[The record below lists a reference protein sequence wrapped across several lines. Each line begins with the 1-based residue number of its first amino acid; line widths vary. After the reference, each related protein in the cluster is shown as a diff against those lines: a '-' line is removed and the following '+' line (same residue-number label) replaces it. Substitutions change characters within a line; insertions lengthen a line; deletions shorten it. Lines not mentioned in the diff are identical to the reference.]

1 SKDPQWA
8 STNFGTLLC
17 IDCSGIHRSL
27 GVHVSKV
34 RSLMLDKWEPE
45 SIEVMSKLGNLKAN
59 QIFEAKLVGDD
70 EKKLMNS
77 SWERVDKEKFIID
90 KYVNKEF
97 VVQKDENSIDLTFWK
112 AMGDTN
118 LQEALQCLS
127 LGANV
132 DWKNEQEN
140 YTTALHQAI
149 LRSDDVA
156 VEFLLSWSC
165 DINEVDKNG
174 WSCLHHAAATN
185 NARLL
190 LILMKRHANIN
201 LKDIDGKRP
210 VDIAVELQKVQAV
223 TVLRLYQFENQL
235 TRSEY
240 SNFGVGEALTSIS
253 KPYYT
258 ADTLYTESLYTEP
271 EPEYIYLP
279 NNSCDEP

>member
-1 SKDPQWA
+1 MLEFR
-8 STNFGTLLC
+8 FG
-17 IDCSGIHRSL
+17 
-27 GVHVSKV
+27 
-34 RSLMLDKWEPE
+34 
-45 SIEVMSKLGNLKAN
+45 
-59 QIFEAKLVGDD
+59 
-70 EKKLMNS
+70 
-77 SWERVDKEKFIID
+77 VDKEKFIID

-118 LQEALQCLS
+118 LQEALRCLS

-140 YTTALHQAI
+140 CTTALHQAI

-165 DINEVDKNG
+165 DIDEVDKNG

-258 ADTLYTESLYTEP
+258 ADTLCTESLYTEP

>member
-1 SKDPQWA
+1 PC
-8 STNFGTLLC
+8 N
-17 IDCSGIHRSL
+17 IP
-27 GVHVSKV
+27 
-34 RSLMLDKWEPE
+34 MLTK
-45 SIEVMSKLGNLKAN
+45 SFTKYV
-59 QIFEAKLVGDD
+59 
-70 EKKLMNS
+70 
-77 SWERVDKEKFIID
+77 ID

-97 VVQKDENSIDLTFWK
+97 IVQKDEKNGLSNSVDLAFWK
-112 AMGDTN
+112 AMGESN
-118 LQEALQCLS
+118 LYEALRCLS

-132 DWKNEQEN
+132 DWKNDQEN

-149 LRSDDVA
+149 LRSDDIA

-165 DINEVDKNG
+165 DINEVDKKG

-201 LKDIDGKRP
+201 LKDINGKRP

-240 SNFGVGEALTSIS
+240 SNFGVGEALNSIS
-253 KPYYT
+253 KPY
-258 ADTLYTESLYTEP
+258 AVDTLYTEPIYTEADS
-271 EPEYIYLP
+271 EYIYLP
-279 NNSCDEP
+279 NNTYDEQTIVHSDQSK